1 MFVSKPDP
9 KWQGSEDKR
18 RGLPVKWWVFFTPSL
33 LPPPSSLITFL
44 PLQICHPLHVWTVC
58 VCWWV
63 HVCVRARRSWGKML
77 ESNYLRLSVSD
88 LNLTGSRR
96 NSSERE
102 RDRMRGWDE
111 GEGCTKE
118 WRGGERK
125 DPVGDWERERKL
137 RERESWG
144 RDGCLCVLVVV
155 QGSGSFSRFE
165 KRGWNKFKVLLKRS
179 SVHIKIPNCP
189 QTHEL
194 LEWTPYLLS
203 AVVTIIQFEGHLFFD
218 VTLISAAAQKRVI
231 RVKSIRRFIGCTE
244 GCQKRTQLCFQTRL
258 QNTVAEVQHINN
270 KYLHISV
277 REITSGGKKQ
287 RTNTLYRCFDYSG
300 IFSLI

>member
-1 MFVSKPDP
+1 MRARHFHPP
-9 KWQGSEDKR
+9 CLCLNQIQNDKAVR
-18 RGLPVKWWVFFTPSL
+18 IRGGGCQWNDEFFSPL
-33 LPPPSSLITFL
+33 HCYHPLPPSSLSSPFKSVTHYMSG
-44 PLQICHPLHVWTVC
+44 QCVC
-58 VCWWV
+58 VCVSVWV
-63 HVCVRARRSWGKML
+63 HVCARQEELGEDARIELSSPLCVWP
-77 ESNYLRLSVSD
+77 ESHWVSQ
-88 LNLTGSRR
+88 
-96 NSSERE
+96 
-102 RDRMRGWDE
+102 
-111 GEGCTKE
+111 KQ
-118 WRGGERK
+118 
-125 DPVGDWERERKL
+125 L
-137 RERESWG
+137 RERERQNERLGRGRGVYKRVERWREEGSSGGLREGEKVERERERELG

-231 RVKSIRRFIGCTE
+231 RVKSVRRFIGCTE
-244 GCQKRTQLCFQTRL
+244 GCQKRTQLGFQTRP

-270 KYLHISV
+270 KYLHINV

-287 RTNTLYRCFDYSG
+287 STNTL
-300 IFSLI
+300 